1 MHHMIDWTKYHQI
14 INEADRILL
23 TTHENPD
30 GDGLGCETALYEF
43 LSELGKEC
51 RIVNVSPF
59 PSEYLFLNPDN
70 RFELY
75 QNGTQ
80 SDWIKKVDLAI
91 VLDIGDYK
99 RMNVLWNELESNNIP
114 TLNIDHHPH
123 LAGSPFTYNI
133 IDIKAAATG
142 EMIFEYIKNHYNGS
156 IPTIICEGIYTAIMT
171 DTGSFRHNNTT
182 INSHKVAIEC
192 IQNGIDY
199 TGIYQ
204 KVYESH
210 SRNRM
215 ALLGQVLANLNYS
228 HNGELAWFIIDQKL
242 LSKTKAVKEDVDG
255 FTDIVRTIRG
265 VEIAVMIFQL
275 DGKFCRV
282 NFRSKGKYI
291 IGEVARRLGGGGHD
305 MAAGAVVHGHLS
317 LVVKKVLTEI
327 ENTIFQSDEN

>member
-1 MHHMIDWTKYHQI
+1 MVNWTKYHKI
-14 INEADRILL
+14 ISDADRILL

-30 GDGLGCETALYEF
+30 GDGLGCETAFYEY
-43 LSELGKEC
+43 LTQTGKEC
-51 RIVNVSPF
+51 KIINVSTF
-59 PSEYLFLNPDN
+59 PTEYGFLNPDN
-70 RFELY
+70 RFEVFDKES
-75 QNGTQ
+75 Q
-80 SDWIKKVDLAI
+80 SEWISKVDLAI

-99 RMNVLWNELESNNIP
+99 RMNILWDELETHKIQ

-123 LAGSPFTYNI
+123 LYNSLFTHNI

-142 EMIFEYIKNHYNGS
+142 EIIFDYFKQQYNGA
-156 IPTIICEGIYTAIMT
+156 IPTIICEGIYAAIMT

-182 INSHKVAIEC
+182 INSHKIAIEC

-215 ALLGQVLANLNYS
+215 ALLGRVLANLNYT
-228 HNGELAWFIIDQKL
+228 HNGEVAWFVITQDL
-242 LSKTKAVKEDVDG
+242 LNKANAVKEDVDG

-265 VEIAVMIFQL
+265 VEIAAMVFQR
-275 DGKFCRV
+275 DEHSCRV

-291 IGEVARRLGGGGHD
+291 IGDVARSLGGGGHD
-305 MAAGAVVHGHLS
+305 MAAGAVVFGDVQD
-317 LVVKKVLTEI
+317 VVKNVLTEI
-327 ENTIFQSDEN
+327 EQSLSGAGNED